1 MKGNKF
7 LVALMCSLVVLAGCN
22 SLNNTAKGGIIGGAG
37 GAVLGGIIGKVAG
50 NTAVGAAIGTAA
62 AIVFPMDDF
71 TDFLYLIGSVFAPMI
86 AVMIADFFILKRDHN
101 GETVCVKNLIIWFAG
116 FLLYRKM
123 MTIDLPIGST
133 LVDIA
138 ATILICI
145 VVGIAEKAIGSKQ

>member
-1 MKGNKF
+1 
-7 LVALMCSLVVLAGCN
+7 
-22 SLNNTAKGGIIGGAG
+22 
-37 GAVLGGIIGKVAG
+37 
-50 NTAVGAAIGTAA
+50 
-62 AIVFPMDDF
+62 
-71 TDFLYLIGSVFAPMI
+71 MI